1 MIFAFPLT
9 MNDSM
14 PIMTHH
20 SQLKKSL
27 TPLRS
32 TLTDQLELISSHCTQ
47 CQTCVSQCAFLASYG
62 DPKKI
67 ANSYAPSEKKSFT
80 MPFECSL
87 CELCTAICPHGV
99 NPKEMF
105 LEMRREAFD
114 QGEANLPEHR
124 SLRHF
129 EKRGTSKR
137 FSWYALPEDCNTIF
151 FPGCALSGSRS
162 EITLKTFKQLQKTIP
177 KIGIVL
183 DCCMKPSHDLG
194 DEENFNVMFNEMK
207 TYLLAHGI
215 KTILTACPNC
225 LKVFSEYGTEF
236 ESRTIYED
244 FNLQD
249 LPTPIKSTEVVAL
262 HDPCT
267 ARFNISAQ
275 NAVRDIL
282 KRQGLTIA
290 EQEHSK
296 ITTLCCGEGGAA
308 SCISPLLAENW
319 GRKRVEATQGQ
330 QIVSYCAGC
339 TQTLGKKTRTSHIL
353 DLIFAQDYALNGQ
366 VKVTKAPLT
375 YLKRLKLKKYLQ
387 RHLQVATSRER
398 TFQSPPKQTERV
410 TKKITQ
416 KTLLIGS
423 FLMTS
428 LILVLKA
435 WTH

>member
-1 MIFAFPLT
+1 
-9 MNDSM
+9 
-14 PIMTHH
+14 MTHH
-20 SQLKKSL
+20 SQLKKLL
-27 TPLRS
+27 TPIRS
-32 TLTDQLELISSHCTQ
+32 TLTDQLELISSHCCQ
-47 CQTCVSQCAFLASYG
+47 CQTCVSQCTFLANYG

-67 ANSYAPSEKKSFT
+67 ADNYAPGEMNSFT

-124 SLRHF
+124 NLRHF

-162 EITLKTFKQLQKTIP
+162 EITLKTFEQLQKTIP
-177 KIGIVL
+177 MIGIVL

-194 DEENFNVMFNEMK
+194 DEEKFNVMFNEMK

-225 LKVFSEYGTEF
+225 LNVFSTYGTEF
-236 ESRTIYED
+236 ESRTIYETLELH
-244 FNLQD
+244 N
-249 LPTPIKSTEVVAL
+249 LPTTTKSTETVAL

-267 ARFNISAQ
+267 ARFNVSAQ
-275 NAVRDIL
+275 NAVRNIL
-282 KRQGLTIA
+282 KRQGLTVTK
-290 EQEHSK
+290 QKHSK
-296 ITTLCCGEGGAA
+296 TTTLCCGEGGAV

-319 GRKRVEATQGQ
+319 SRKRVEATQGQ

-353 DLIFAQDYALNGQ
+353 DLLFATDSALTGQ
-366 VKVTKAPLT
+366 VKVAKAPLT
-375 YLKRLKLKKYLQ
+375 YFKRLRLKKYLQ
-387 RHLQVATSRER
+387 SHFQVATSRER
-398 TFQSPPKQTERV
+398 TFQPPLKQTGRT
-410 TKKITQ
+410 TKKVAQ
-416 KTLLIGS
+416 KAFLIGS
-423 FLMTS
+423 LLMTS

-435 WTH
+435 WTL